1 MSWWSELTKA
11 MKAAKKQTVE
21 TLKNMLKPE
30 YQDRPGCIGFAA
42 AESGSIYVDIFNED
56 KYEKIGTMAP
66 DSYLAQCIGLNPLKY
81 WAIRIGSSIV
91 LFIVLVA
98 IFYYIMRSI
107 AKSSDTRVEKE
118 FRNTYE
124 NPLTLEENTNPKPLS
139 CYVKKK
145 GGTRICYHSTIDKEK
160 SKWVKS
166 DDGKT
171 TTYKAVYK
179 MVGEEI
185 KTENQLQN
193 FINKHLKTT
202 IGGYM
207 SRFMIAFI
215 CGLFLT
221 AIIVGTVNLFWRWTN
236 KSKIMAPNAFVA
248 DAVIRTVL

>member
-1 MSWWSELTKA
+1 MKWLSSFVKVT
-11 MKAAKKQTVE
+11 KAAKKQTAE
-21 TLKNMLKPE
+21 TLKNMLKPK
-30 YQDRPGCIGFAA
+30 YQNRPGCMGFAA
-42 AESGSIYVDIFNED
+42 SEAGTTTADLLNLANLEN
-56 KYEKIGTMAP
+56 IGTMAS
-66 DSYLAQCIGLNPLKY
+66 DSYLAQCVGLNPLKY

-91 LFIVLVA
+91 LFIVFVA
-98 IFYYIMRSI
+98 IFYYIMRSV
-107 AKSSDTRVEKE
+107 AKSSDKKNEKE
-118 FRNTYE
+118 FRYTYE

-179 MVGEEI
+179 TVGEEV
-185 KTENQLQN
+185 KNENQLQN

-202 IGGYM
+202 TAGYV
-207 SRFMIAFI
+207 SGLVSAFI
-215 CGLFLT
+215 CGLIL
-221 AIIVGTVNLFWRWTN
+221 ASIIVSAVNFFWRWIN

-248 DAVIRTVL
+248 NAVIQSAL